1 MKTSNLKDHQHIGKE
16 LDLFSFHDI
25 APGAIFWHAK
35 GFVIYKTLIEYLKS
49 NLLKQGYEEISTPV
63 LVKSSLF
70 KKSGHWDFYSEN
82 MFNFEHEKE
91 SYSLKPMNCPEAAL
105 IFSST
110 KRSYK
115 ELPLRFAEFGILHRN
130 ELSGVLGGAFRVRQ
144 FVIDDAHHFITP
156 DQIQKEIQDL
166 LIWSVEFY
174 KGLGFNP
181 EFFLATRPEKAMGD
195 IKLWD
200 LAEKSLKQGLDDSK
214 VKYSVKEKDG
224 AFYGPKIDIHIKDSQ
239 DRDWQLATIQLDF
252 QIPEKMDLNYIDT
265 DGKLKRPVIVHRA
278 LLGSIER
285 FIGILTEHFQGAFPL
300 WLSPVQIS
308 VLPVSEKHN
317 EFSKKINEVL
327 VAEGF
332 RSELDNSDN
341 TVGSKIRSATLQK
354 VPFMLIIG
362 DKEVSKSGKN
372 IKNLKE
378 IYISIRTREG
388 EDLGFKNLYE
398 FIQTLKTQIEK

>member
-1 MKTSNLKDHQHIGKE
+1 MDKSKLKDHQHIGKE

-82 MFNFEHEKE
+82 MFNFIHEKE

-105 IFSST
+105 VFSST

-156 DQIQKEIQDL
+156 DQIQKEIHDL
-166 LIWSVEFY
+166 LIWSVKFY
-174 KGLGFNP
+174 KSLGFNP

-195 IKLWD
+195 VKLWD
-200 LAEKSLKQGLDDSK
+200 LAEKALKQGLDDSK

-239 DRDWQLATIQLDF
+239 ERDWQLATIQLDF

-317 EFSKKINEVL
+317 EFSKGINNIL
-327 VAEGF
+327 VSEGF
-332 RSELDNSDN
+332 RSELDDSDN
-341 TVGSKIRSATLQK
+341 TVGSKIRNATLQK

-362 DKEVSKSGKN
+362 DKEVGKSGKN

-378 IYISIRTREG
+378 IYISVRTREG
-388 EDLGFKNLYE
+388 QDLGFKNLYE

>member
-1 MKTSNLKDHQHIGKE
+1 MQDSKLKDHQHIGKE

-105 IFSST
+105 VFSST

-144 FVIDDAHHFITP
+144 FVIDDAHHFITT
-156 DQIQKEIQDL
+156 DQIQKEIHDL

-174 KGLGFNP
+174 KGLGFKP

-200 LAEKSLKQGLDDSK
+200 LAEKALKQGLDDSK

-252 QIPEKMDLNYIDT
+252 QIPEKMDLNYIDS

-300 WLSPVQIS
+300 WLSPVQVS

-317 EFSKKINEVL
+317 EFSKEINDIL
-327 VAEGF
+327 VSEGF

-341 TVGSKIRSATLQK
+341 TVGSKIRNATLQK

-362 DKEVSKSGKN
+362 DKEVGKSGKN

-388 EDLGFKNLYE
+388 QDLGFKNLYE

>member
-1 MKTSNLKDHQHIGKE
+1 MDKSKLKDHQHIGKE

-105 IFSST
+105 VFSST

-156 DQIQKEIQDL
+156 DQIQKEIHDL
-166 LIWSVEFY
+166 LIWSVKFY
-174 KGLGFNP
+174 KSLGFNP

-195 IKLWD
+195 VKLWD
-200 LAEKSLKQGLDDSK
+200 LAEKALKQGLDDSK

-239 DRDWQLATIQLDF
+239 ERDWQLATIQLDF

-300 WLSPVQIS
+300 WLSPVQVS

-317 EFSKKINEVL
+317 EFSKEINEVL

-332 RSELDNSDN
+332 RSELDYSDN

-362 DKEVSKSGKN
+362 DKEVGKSGKN

-378 IYISIRTREG
+378 IFISIRTREG
-388 EDLGFKNLYE
+388 QDLGFKNLYE

>member
-1 MKTSNLKDHQHIGKE
+1 MDKSKLKDHQHIGKE

-82 MFNFEHEKE
+82 MFNFIHEKE

-105 IFSST
+105 VFSST

-174 KGLGFNP
+174 K
-181 EFFLATRPEKAMGD
+181 EK
-195 IKLWD
+195 L
-200 LAEKSLKQGLDDSK
+200 
-214 VKYSVKEKDG
+214 
-224 AFYGPKIDIHIKDSQ
+224 YG
-239 DRDWQLATIQLDF
+239 
-252 QIPEKMDLNYIDT
+252 N
-265 DGKLKRPVIVHRA
+265 
-278 LLGSIER
+278 LL
-285 FIGILTEHFQGAFPL
+285 FH
-300 WLSPVQIS
+300 
-308 VLPVSEKHN
+308 H
-317 EFSKKINEVL
+317 
-327 VAEGF
+327 
-332 RSELDNSDN
+332 
-341 TVGSKIRSATLQK
+341 
-354 VPFMLIIG
+354 
-362 DKEVSKSGKN
+362 
-372 IKNLKE
+372 
-378 IYISIRTREG
+378 
-388 EDLGFKNLYE
+388 
-398 FIQTLKTQIEK
+398 